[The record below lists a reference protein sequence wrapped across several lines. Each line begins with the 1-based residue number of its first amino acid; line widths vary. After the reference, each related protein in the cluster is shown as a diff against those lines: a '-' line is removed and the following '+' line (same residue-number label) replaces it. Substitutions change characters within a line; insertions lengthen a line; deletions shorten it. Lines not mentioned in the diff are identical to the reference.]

1 MKKLFCFITAL
12 IISPTLSSQN
22 ESDVLR
28 LSMSDNLS
36 TARVTSLGGS
46 FSSLG
51 GNSGSILSN
60 PATLASYRTNEFSAS
75 LCISNDEVESN
86 YLNNRNN
93 YDRLKIN
100 FQNISYVQSIPTQNN
115 DGWNRLNYSF
125 TYNRRT
131 DLNRKFSVGGYN
143 SESSRSNVFFNSAQG
158 VVIDELESSSDYLA
172 YMTYL
177 IDTLNATDNYK

>member
-12 IISPTLSSQN
+12 IISSTLSSQN

-28 LSMSDNLS
+28 LSMTDNLS

-75 LCISNDEVESN
+75 LS
-86 YLNNRNN
+86 
-93 YDRLKIN
+93 
-100 FQNISYVQSIPTQNN
+100 
-115 DGWNRLNYSF
+115 
-125 TYNRRT
+125 RT
-131 DLNRKFSVGGYN
+131 MKWK
-143 SESSRSNVFFNSAQG
+143 A
-158 VVIDELESSSDYLA
+158 II
-172 YMTYL
+172 L
-177 IDTLNATDNYK
+177 IIGTITTD

>member
-1 MKKLFCFITAL
+1 M
-12 IISPTLSSQN
+12 SSQN

-28 LSMSDNLS
+28 LSMTDNLS

-75 LCISNDEVESN
+75 LSISNDEVESN

-100 FQNISYVQSIPTQNN
+100 FQNISMFNQFQHNN
-115 DGWNRLNYSF
+115 DDGTLLILF
-125 TYNRRT
+125 LLTT
-131 DLNRKFSVGGYN
+131 
-143 SESSRSNVFFNSAQG
+143 E
-158 VVIDELESSSDYLA
+158 EL
-172 YMTYL
+172 T
-177 IDTLNATDNYK
+177 